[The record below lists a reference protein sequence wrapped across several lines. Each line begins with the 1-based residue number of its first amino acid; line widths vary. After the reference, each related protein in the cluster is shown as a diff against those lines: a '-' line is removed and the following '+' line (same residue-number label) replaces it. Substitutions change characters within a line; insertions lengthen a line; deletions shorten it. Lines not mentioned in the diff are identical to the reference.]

1 MKAGKVQWWR
11 KINQLHQNKD
21 PQVFLQWLLE
31 WASVWYCLATRA
43 LNHND
48 LHSSV
53 MLHFHCLFYL
63 TCCLFYIWT
72 FESVIK
78 IYWSLSLC
86 FSRPSGGKHRHT
98 VLDQQNRAWQN
109 SQTMDEEI
117 RHIDSLPWPVPSFT
131 SLTPHWTSLYLSH
144 PLVCQSTLTKCS
156 GKSALLSPFL
166 FHLPPL
172 SPPLLL
178 LLPSF
183 IYLFCV
189 KTKNKQKKTKKSPL
203 FLVDLK
209 ASFLYKE

>member
-11 KINQLHQNKD
+11 KINQSHQNKD

-78 IYWSLSLC
+78 IYWSLSLSLC

-117 RHIDSLPWPVPSFT
+117 RHIDSLPWPAPSFT

-166 FHLPPL
+166 FLL
-172 SPPLLL
+172 FLLFFFFPLL
-178 LLPSF
+178 STF
-183 IYLFCV
+183 SV
-189 KTKNKQKKTKKSPL
+189 
-203 FLVDLK
+203 
-209 ASFLYKE
+209 